1 MNNTARVV
9 ALFFSPT
16 LTTKKYVLSIA
27 EGIREAL
34 KIESAV
40 LEVDVTTPVKR
51 NAVPQFADTD
61 IVVWGVPV
69 YIGRVPNLIAP
80 FFKQIKG
87 GGAIGVPVV
96 VYGNRAYDDALIELR
111 DIMVDGGFK
120 VVAGGA
126 FIGEHSFSYTLG
138 GGRPNKDDLQQGC
151 NFGMQIGEEILSG
164 RYNNLEGKELKVPGN
179 PYPYAFYNAKSK
191 QNKSID
197 IRKVK
202 PETNMDIC
210 NSCGICAMLCPMG
223 AINVASCA
231 DVPGICIKCGACV
244 KRCPRNAKS
253 FTDPT
258 YLEHKQI
265 LETNFTVPAKE
276 NELFFV

>member
-1 MNNTARVV
+1 MLEKMSQFFEARLDGYDVHMLNNIESSREFYPFTAEQLPRLDQCHILDLGCGTGLELEAYFILNPTARV
-9 ALFFSPT
+9 T
-16 LTTKKYVLSIA
+16 GIDLSR
-27 EGIREAL
+27 GML
-34 KIESAV
+34 
-40 LEVDVTTPVKR
+40 
-51 NAVPQFADTD
+51 
-61 IVVWGVPV
+61 
-69 YIGRVPNLIAP
+69 
-80 FFKQIKG
+80 
-87 GGAIGVPVV
+87 
-96 VYGNRAYDDALIELR
+96 DA
-111 DIMVDGGFK
+111 
-120 VVAGGA
+120 
-126 FIGEHSFSYTLG
+126 
-138 GGRPNKDDLQQGC
+138 LQQGG

-164 RYNNLEGKELKVPGN
+164 RYNNLEGKELMVPGN

-202 PETNMDIC
+202 PETDMDIC

-253 FTDPT
+253 FTDST